1 MASPGTQVFP
11 RHRWPFLL
19 GGGILVV
26 TAGVVMAVWFSV
38 AFVRRG
44 ETVGGLDLPFVDPYP
59 TVTDILLAPFLAF
72 LVGGILTFLGEML
85 RRGMIVHGYGT
96 NVALFRPLGLVT
108 HALWVAVPVAA
119 WAAVVPL
126 VLSKSSTGP
135 AASPS
140 LSYVDAD
147 SDVAF
152 LVGVYGGL
160 AAALAGAVVGSLVKK
175 AWYLRT
181 VRRLGP
187 PDPEKRSPGW
197 WTFSYYWRGDVW
209 LVALGGLLLGI
220 SPLPL
225 FVDSTVGTVVTIGG
239 GTVLVVVGLVTS
251 TMYRRSGMPIGTG
264 SSLTGG
270 GPGEPAPD
278 RGER

>member
-1 MASPGTQVFP
+1 MTRPGTQVFP
-11 RHRWPFLL
+11 RRRWPFLL
-19 GGGILVV
+19 GSGVLVV

-44 ETVGGLDLPFVDPYP
+44 ETVGGLDLPFLAPYP
-59 TVTDILLAPFLAF
+59 TVTDILLTPFLAF
-72 LVGGILTFLGEML
+72 LVGGCLTFLGEIL
-85 RRGMIVHGYGT
+85 RRGAIVRGYGT
-96 NVALFRPLGLVT
+96 NVALFRPLALAT
-108 HALWVAVPVAA
+108 HALWIAVPVAA
-119 WAAVVPL
+119 WVAVVPV
-126 VLSKSSTGP
+126 VLSQSSTGSG
-135 AASPS
+135 AGS

-187 PDPEKRSPGW
+187 PDPEKRSQGW
-197 WTFSYYWRGDVW
+197 WTFSYCWRGDVW

-220 SPLPL
+220 SPLTL
-225 FVDSTVGTVVTIGG
+225 FVDSTVGPVVTIAG

-251 TMYRRSGMPIGTG
+251 TMYRRSGMPLGTG

-270 GPGEPAPD
+270 ASTEP
-278 RGER
+278 R